1 MSLTLTETN
10 SAKPHLAQVAPVID
24 SAISGDLHDF
34 VTHHVGSIGFGEIQG
49 SPSTLIHGQRT
60 TQCSGMIEL
69 ALQISGRCFISQD
82 GRVAS
87 LVPGEFAIVDTRNP
101 YQVSFDTRFTCLV
114 IAVAP
119 ELLPVKPC
127 ALNAMTARRVP
138 GHDGIGRLA
147 AQFLRNIAHQ
157 AHHQD
162 LRNNHELASAVVNIV
177 TAALE
182 QQLRG
187 DDGHSGTESHRPA
200 LLPRVKAY
208 IEARLDDPEL
218 NPAEV
223 ARANHISLRYLQR
236 LFETEGTTVSDWVR
250 RRRLEHCRAELADRK
265 NDAISI
271 ATLAARWGFLD
282 SSYFSRV
289 FKSTFGLTPR
299 EFRLSPTRGDEP
311 T

>member
-1 MSLTLTETN
+1 MSLTLTETT
-10 SAKPHLAQVAPVID
+10 SARMHLAQVTPVTDASIG
-24 SAISGDLHDF
+24 GDLHDF
-34 VTHHVGSIGFGEIQG
+34 VTHYVGSVGLGEIQG
-49 SPSTLIHGQRT
+49 SPSTLIHSQRSD
-60 TQCSGMIEL
+60 QCSGMIEL
-69 ALQISGRCFISQD
+69 ALQVSGRCFISQD

-127 ALNAMTARRVP
+127 ALSAMTARRVP

-147 AQFLRNIAHQ
+147 AQFLTNIAHQ
-157 AHHQD
+157 AHNQD
-162 LRNNHELASAVVNIV
+162 LRNNHELASAVVSIV
-177 TAALE
+177 TAALMH
-182 QQLRG
+182 QLHG
-187 DDGHSGTESHRPA
+187 DDGHTSAEAHRPA

-218 NPAEV
+218 TPAEV

-250 RRRLEHCRAELADRK
+250 RRRLEHCRADLADPK
-265 NDAISI
+265 ADVVSI
-271 ATLAARWGFLD
+271 ATIAARWGFLD

-289 FKSTFGLTPR
+289 FKSTYGLTPR
-299 EFRLSPTRGDEP
+299 DFRLSPTRGDEP
-311 T
+311 A